1 MSPAKKSSPG
11 SRSGQARL
19 LRWGLAGAATLA
31 LVAGLVAGIARL
43 GDEARRGIG
52 PRDRYAIPFAEII
65 CDPPPGRDRA
75 TFLAEVRYASGFP
88 ETFQSLDPELNS
100 KLTAAFTAHPW
111 VAAVVGVTVDPGG
124 VVRVGLRFREPA
136 LAVTTSDG
144 ARRAVDATGVLLP
157 DGVATE
163 DLPLL
168 ATPVSPPRGGVGTV
182 WGDATIRRALELLA
196 AYHPRRLEKTP
207 RGWRL
212 TRSDGRTLSVEP

>member
-1 MSPAKKSSPG
+1 MSPTKKSLAA

-19 LRWGLAGAATLA
+19 LWRVLAGAATLA
-31 LVAGLVAGIARL
+31 LVAAVVGGIARL
-43 GDEARRGIG
+43 GDEARRRIG
-52 PRDRYAIPFAEII
+52 PRDRYAVSFAEVI

-75 TFLAEVRYASGFP
+75 TFLAEVRYVSGFP
-88 ETFQSLDPELNS
+88 ETFQSLDPELNA

-144 ARRAVDATGVLLP
+144 ARRAVDAMGVLLP
-157 DGVATE
+157 DEVATE

-168 ATPVSPPRGGVGTV
+168 ATAVPPPSGAVGTV
-182 WGDATIRRALELLA
+182 WADDTVRRAVELLTA
-196 AYHPRRLEKTP
+196 HHPRRLEKTP

-212 TRSDGRTLSVEP
+212 TRADGKTLTVEP